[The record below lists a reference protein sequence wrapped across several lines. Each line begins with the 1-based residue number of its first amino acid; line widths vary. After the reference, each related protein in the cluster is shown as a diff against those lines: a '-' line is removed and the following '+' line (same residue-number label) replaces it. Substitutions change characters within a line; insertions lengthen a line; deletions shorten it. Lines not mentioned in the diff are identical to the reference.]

1 MLVKIDQGQG
11 DRGVA
16 RPEEPLPSVLTDTR
30 GRTITNLRI
39 SVTDRCNL
47 RCTYCMP
54 EEVEFVERKL
64 VLSYEE
70 IARFVRIIVR
80 LGINKL
86 RITGGEPLV
95 RKGLPDL
102 VSRLAEVDGINDI
115 AMTTNGVLLKQQAAA
130 LREAGLQ
137 RLNISLDTLVREK
150 FTQIARRDALDRVL
164 AGIHEAK
171 RVGFAPIK
179 VNAVAVRGFTD
190 DELLD
195 FARLAREDGYQ
206 VRFIEFMPM
215 DADGRWEAEKVL
227 PGSEILERIDAAY
240 PLQPVHN
247 TKRDPAALYRFKDG
261 VGGNIGVIPTVT
273 EPFCDHC
280 NRIRITADGKL
291 LTCLFGVRETD
302 IRALLRGG
310 ASDDEIA
317 AVVAHEARN
326 KEPGHKIGEPDFVKP
341 VRAMYS
347 IGG

>member
-11 DRGVA
+11 DRVVA
-16 RPEEPLPSVLTDTR
+16 RPEGPLPSVLTDTR

-102 VSRLAEVDGINDI
+102 VSKLAAVDGINDI

-150 FTQIARRDALDRVL
+150 FTQIARRDVLDRVL

-171 RVGFAPIK
+171 RVGFSPIK

-190 DELLD
+190 EELLD

-215 DADGRWEAEKVL
+215 DADGVWETEKVL
-227 PGSEILERIDAAY
+227 SGSEIIERIDAVY
-240 PLQPVHN
+240 PLEPVHN
-247 TKRDPAALYRFKDG
+247 SKKEPAALYRFRDG
-261 VGGNIGVIPTVT
+261 AGENIGVIPTVT

-302 IRALLRGG
+302 IRAMLRGG

-317 AVVAHEARN
+317 VVVAHEARN
-326 KEPGHKIGEPDFVKP
+326 KEPGHRIGEPDFVKP